1 MQHTLIALVEDKP
14 GVLNR
19 VASLFRRRAFNIES
33 LTVGHTDQPGI
44 SRMTIV
50 MDSDDASAERVTSYL
65 YKLVNVIQVEDVTSR
80 PTVNRDLAMIKV
92 AVSPANRTEI
102 IQLVDV
108 FRARI
113 VDVANDSLIIE
124 ITGDEEKI
132 DGFVE
137 VLRPYGIIEMVRTG
151 IVSMLRGAVSRPTA
165 AARCTPSHANGN
177 GKLVKQFSERFDPSS
192 HVRGQLF
199 IDRKSII
206 LLEKHHGK
214 D

>member
-19 VASLFRRRAFNIES
+19 VASLFRRRAFNIDS

-50 MDSDDASAERVTSYL
+50 MDSDNVSAERVTAYL
-65 YKLVNVIQVEDVTSR
+65 YKLVNVVHIEDVTSR
-80 PTVNRDLAMIKV
+80 PTVTRDLAMIKV

-132 DGFVE
+132 DGFVD

-151 IVSMLRGAVSRPTA
+151 VVSMLRGAV
-165 AARCTPSHANGN
+165 TPSNGNSHQYATNGNGN
-177 GKLVKQFSERFDPSS
+177 GKLVKAF
-192 HVRGQLF
+192 G
-199 IDRKSII
+199 
-206 LLEKHHGK
+206 
-214 D
+214 